1 MEIKIKNLQKKYND
15 NAVIAIDDLLFEEN
29 KVHGIIG
36 DNGAG
41 KTTLLKII
49 AQLDD
54 DYTGDIYYNG
64 NEVDQDIIKSMT
76 YITQVPYMLNMS
88 VYKNIAYPLKIRKID
103 NKIIDNKVNEYLDL
117 LKITHLKEKNAHQT
131 SSGEKM
137 RIALA
142 RALIIEPKVLFLDE
156 PTTHLD
162 RKTIEILK
170 EVILKIKGNT
180 TIFIISHD
188 LKFVEALSDNVYY
201 IGDRKLEL
209 RCSNV

>member
-29 KVHGIIG
+29 KAHGIIG